1 MTRRHLLSPVRGG
14 YRRQVPPRSALFI
27 AAALAL
33 VVPCVAQAAT
43 KSVTI
48 GVPAAKKA
56 AFDKLGADVNAYFP
70 NKITIHRGDK
80 VKFTAPNGLHSVQF
94 PAKGRAAS
102 LLVSPGAPIAGIR
115 DAAGLPYWFNGRPDL
130 ELTPSL
136 LDVAFGKS
144 LSYDGRQDLQS
155 GLPFTRR
162 PLTVKFTKTGTFTYF
177 CNVHSGMKGKV
188 TVVGPGSKI
197 PSAKKDAQAVKKQVA
212 RALKEAKQLQ
222 TALLPKDTIQLGNGG
237 RSGVEIL
244 AMYPGAMTVPVGTLL
259 TFQMSRFSVAAH
271 TATTG
276 PGDPLREPDSFLGR
290 MSASV
295 RATPPFD
302 QQGVYPSDARG
313 DPAFLTPML
322 HGNGFWSTGFMD
334 RSDATPRPKTFQVKI
349 VAPGTYNFYCLLH
362 PFMKFAV
369 TAT

>member
-33 VVPCVAQAAT
+33 VVPCAAQAAT

-102 LLVSPGAPIAGIR
+102 LLISPGAPIAGIR
-115 DAAGLPYWFNGRPDL
+115 DAAGLPYWFNGQPDL

-197 PSAKKDAQAVKKQVA
+197 PSAKDAQAVKKQVA
-212 RALKEAKQLQ
+212 GALKEAKQLQ

-244 AMYPGAMTVPVGTLL
+244 AMYP
-259 TFQMSRFSVAAH
+259 
-271 TATTG
+271 
-276 PGDPLREPDSFLGR
+276 
-290 MSASV
+290 
-295 RATPPFD
+295 
-302 QQGVYPSDARG
+302 
-313 DPAFLTPML
+313 
-322 HGNGFWSTGFMD
+322 
-334 RSDATPRPKTFQVKI
+334 
-349 VAPGTYNFYCLLH
+349 
-362 PFMKFAV
+362 
-369 TAT
+369 

>member
-1 MTRRHLLSPVRGG
+1 MTRRCLLCRAPGG
-14 YRRQVPPRSALFI
+14 YRRGVSPRSTLLM

-33 VVPCVAQAAT
+33 LPAGLAHAAT
-43 KSVTI
+43 KSVTV

-70 NKITIHRGDK
+70 NRITIHRGDK
-80 VKFTAPNGLHSVQF
+80 VKFTVPSGLHTVQF

-102 LLVSPGAPIAGIR
+102 LLISPGSPIAGVR
-115 DAAGLPYWFNGRPDL
+115 DAAGVPYWFNGQPDL
-130 ELTPSL
+130 ELTPTL
-136 LDVAFGKS
+136 LSGAFGKAV
-144 LSYDGRQDLQS
+144 SYNGQDVQS
-155 GLPFTRR
+155 GLPFTRK

-188 TVVGPGSKI
+188 TVVAPGSKI
-197 PSAKKDAQAVKKQVA
+197 PSAKADAQKVKKQVSD
-212 RALKEAKQLQ
+212 ALKEARKLQ
-222 TALLPKDTIQLGNGG
+222 TTLLPKDTIQLGNGG
-237 RSGVEIL
+237 RTGVEIL
-244 AMYPGAMTVPVGTLL
+244 AMYPGAMTVPTGTVL
-259 TFQMSRFSVAAH
+259 TFQMSRFSVASH

-302 QQGVYPSDARG
+302 QAGVYPSDERG
-313 DPAFLTPML
+313 VPALLTQSL

-334 RSDATPRPKTFQVKI
+334 RSNATPQPKTFQVKI

-362 PFMKFAV
+362 PFMKVAV